1 MLVGVGVG
9 GPGTQPSCCSH
20 SRTRLLLHLSS
31 GWPLAQELPA
41 PSLFL
46 YRANVHKTRKR
57 TDPLIDQRQAAQCWP
72 TCTAAA
78 CGWLGA
84 AGRARH
90 GHAAARHV
98 MSWVAADLDMGAI
111 TTHAMPCMAA
121 RAKDVGCIGP
131 PFARCPCPWHAQA
144 GHVGCVAPTCSA
156 RVTPCAA
163 QRALRTM
170 NPSVA
175 LLFPFPYLCGAIPWL
190 AHLSG

>member
-1 MLVGVGVG
+1 MLPGACPQRVSQRRAWRAAVLVGVGVG

-111 TTHAMPCMAA
+111 SAITTHAMPCMAA

-144 GHVGCVAPTCSA
+144 GQVWAAWPLHAVRGS
-156 RVTPCAA
+156 RLA
-163 QRALRTM
+163 QRSA
-170 NPSVA
+170 PCV
-175 LLFPFPYLCGAIPWL
+175 P
-190 AHLSG
+190 